1 VTSRSDTLRFWLA
14 GWAGWAVIRLLMATV
29 RIEVVDGGDHQAR
42 LVQEGAPPILMSW
55 HGHLLPLIYHHRNQG
70 AVALAS
76 EHRDGEYITR
86 VLARLGFGAARGS
99 STRGGSRGLRDLVK
113 AARAGRIL
121 AITPDGPRGPR
132 HRVKGGALVA
142 ARLTGR
148 PILPMVAVASR
159 GWNLCSWDRFLV
171 PKPFSRVRIIYAP
184 PFTVPRDADDGEL
197 ERLAGVLEAEMARI
211 EEVCRGDAGVE
222 VGPAAPGRGGRMSTS
237 GPNT

>member
-1 VTSRSDTLRFWLA
+1 LTSRSDALRFWLA

-29 RIEVVDGGDHQAR
+29 RIQVVDGEDHPAR
-42 LVQEGAPPILMSW
+42 LAREGTPPILMSW
-55 HGHLLPLIYHHRNQG
+55 HGHLLPLVYHHRNQG

-86 VLARLGFGAARGS
+86 VLAHLGFGAARGS

-142 ARLTGR
+142 ARLTGH
-148 PILPMVAVASR
+148 PILPMVADADR
-159 GWNLCSWDRFLV
+159 GWNLSSWDRFLV
-171 PKPFSRVRIIYAP
+171 PKPFTRVRIVYAP
-184 PFTVPRDADDGEL
+184 PFLVPREADDTEL
-197 ERLAGVLEAEMARI
+197 ERLAGVLEAEMERI
-211 EEVCRGDAGVE
+211 AEVCRSAETSREGLSAQDGVS
-222 VGPAAPGRGGRMSTS
+222 GTS
-237 GPNT
+237 IPRQGS